1 MFKFRLIAALAICIC
16 AFGATSAEA
25 AIVTVGSSMTGN
37 YTSTEIGSSY
47 AVFNTKVSGNSV
59 SPVSG
64 AVIGWNIQGASGGP
78 FTLRVI
84 EPINSTEYLGGGAS
98 AAVSPLT
105 TAFQHFSTHI
115 PIKAG
120 DTVAFDHATV
130 NDHIGVGTPLVSG
143 DKLAFF
149 TSPLPEGARESIFP
163 SGSSLEAAFNAE
175 VQPAPVVTALGT
187 TSGPTSGGTSVLIAG
202 TDLENTT
209 GVSFGSTPAS
219 FTPSS
224 EGSVLATSPPSAS
237 AGAVGVTVTT
247 LAGSSTASQAFAYQA
262 ENKPADQ
269 AKNKSAAKC
278 KVPRLVGERLRTAK
292 SKLNAARCTL
302 GKVTRRKAPAKKV
315 GKVLA
320 QGSKPGA
327 TLRAGA
333 AVKLTVGKS
342 AGSRR
347 S

>member
-1 MFKFRLIAALAICIC
+1 MFKSRLIAALAICIC
-16 AFGATSAEA
+16 AFAAAPAGA

-37 YTSTEIGSSY
+37 YTSSEIGSSF

-98 AAVSPLT
+98 AAISPLT
-105 TAFQHFSTHI
+105 TGFQHFSAHI

-120 DTVAFDHATV
+120 DTVAFDHANAT
-130 NDHIGVGTPLVSG
+130 DHIGVGTPLVSG
-143 DKLAFF
+143 DKLEFF
-149 TSPLPEGARESIFP
+149 TSPLPEGAKGTIFP
-163 SGSSLEAAFNAE
+163 SGAAAEAAFNAE
-175 VQPAPVVTALGT
+175 VQPTPVVTALGT
-187 TSGPTSGGTSVLIAG
+187 TSGPTGGGTSVLIAG

-209 GVSFGSTPAS
+209 GVSFGGTPAS

-237 AGAVGVTVTT
+237 PGAVAVTVTT
-247 LAGSSTASQAFAYQA
+247 LAGSSTASQTFAYQTPSGSGG
-262 ENKPADQ
+262 PA
-269 AKNKSAAKC
+269 AGRPAGKC
-278 KVPRLVGERLRTAK
+278 KVPSLVGKRLRAAK
-292 SKLNAARCTL
+292 SKLKAAGCTL
-302 GKVTRRKAPAKKV
+302 GKVTRRKASAKKV

-333 AVKLTVGKS
+333 AVKLTVGKP
-342 AGSRR
+342 A
-347 S
+347 

>member
-1 MFKFRLIAALAICIC
+1 MFKFRLIAALAISIC
-16 AFGATSAEA
+16 AVAAAPAGAAL
-25 AIVTVGSSMTGN
+25 VTVGSSMTSN
-37 YTSTEIGSSY
+37 YTSTEIGSSF

-98 AAVSPLT
+98 AGVSPLT

-120 DTVAFDHATV
+120 DTIAFDHANV
-130 NDHIGVGTPLVSG
+130 SDHIGVGTPLVSG
-143 DKLAFF
+143 DKLEFF
-149 TSPLPEGARESIFP
+149 TSPLPEGARESVSP
-163 SGSSLEAAFNAE
+163 SGAALEAAFNAE
-175 VQPAPVVTALGT
+175 VQPTPAVTALGT

-209 GVSFGSTPAS
+209 GVSFGGTPAS

-237 AGAVGVTVTT
+237 AGAVAVTVTT
-247 LAGSSTASQAFAYQA
+247 LAGNSTASQTFAYQA
-262 ENKPADQ
+262 PSGSNTGPTAGKPA
-269 AKNKSAAKC
+269 SKC
-278 KVPRLVGERLRTAK
+278 KVPSLVGKRLRTAK
-292 SKLNAARCTL
+292 SKLKAAGCTL
-302 GKVTRRKAPAKKV
+302 GKVTRRKASAKKV
-315 GKVLA
+315 GRVLA

-327 TLRAGA
+327 SLRAGA
-333 AVKLTVGKS
+333 AVKLTVGKP
-342 AGSRR
+342 A
-347 S
+347 

>member
-1 MFKFRLIAALAICIC
+1 MFKFRLIAALAISIC
-16 AFGATSAEA
+16 AFAAAPAGA

-37 YTSTEIGSSY
+37 YTSTEIGSSF

-105 TAFQHFSTHI
+105 TAFQHFSTHV

-120 DTVAFDHATV
+120 ETVAFDHANAT
-130 NDHIGVGTPLVSG
+130 DHIGVGTPQVSG
-143 DKLAFF
+143 DKLEFF
-149 TSPLPEGARESIFP
+149 TSPLPEGARENVSP
-163 SGSSLEAAFNAE
+163 SGAALEAAFNAE
-175 VQPAPVVTALGT
+175 VQPTPVVTALGT
-187 TSGPTSGGTSVLIAG
+187 TAGPTSGGTSVLIAG

-209 GVSFGSTPAS
+209 GVSFGGTPAS
-219 FTPSS
+219 FATSS

-237 AGAVGVTVTT
+237 TGSVAVTVTT
-247 LAGSSTASQAFAYQA
+247 LAGSSTASQPFAYQA
-262 ENKPADQ
+262 PSGSDTGPAVGKKP
-269 AKNKSAAKC
+269 AAKC
-278 KVPRLVGERLRTAK
+278 KVPRLVGEKLRTAK
-292 SKLNAARCTL
+292 SKLKAAGCTL
-302 GKVTRRKAPAKKV
+302 GRVTKRKASAKKV

-320 QGSKPGA
+320 QGSKPGT

-333 AVKLTVGKS
+333 AVKLTVGKP
-342 AGSRR
+342 A
-347 S
+347 